1 MEADAISTGNGRGSA
16 GETRQGKG
24 RGKGRERTG
33 TGKWDGGEGS
43 DEDSWDFFGG
53 RERRILAEMGGKTD
67 CWNNELARAYTRK
80 GREEKGGG
88 SRTVKKLFF
97 FLSLFFFFSFLFP
110 LFPRDVKF
118 FSWLLRELNS
128 TRALPTFYFFF
139 SFLFYLSSSRCS
151 RLSLFF
157 FFALLNNSLYGIG
170 NSVCLLDNGRLSKRL
185 QQNHIYKKK
194 AITRNMCLGGY

>member
-118 FSWLLRELNS
+118 FLWLLRELNS

-151 RLSLFF
+151 RLFCFCPAQQSLRYRKL
-157 FFALLNNSLYGIG
+157 A
-170 NSVCLLDNGRLSKRL
+170 CLLDNGRQMQRL
-185 QQNHIYKKK
+185 QQNHIYSSLSKKRQ
-194 AITRNMCLGGY
+194 ITGNLCLGGY